1 MYTEN
6 KPLVLLTHRLEVDRM
21 VSKLLTK
28 TKFLSGLRCNRLLW
42 IVCNQPEDLPA
53 VDIGTQHIFDQ
64 GQEIDELA
72 KKLYPNGIYVS
83 GDSFTDQV
91 RKTREYLGMGRPL
104 FQAGFKAADLYSRV
118 DVLLPDSNGNWELV
132 EVKSST
138 EVKPEHYP
146 DVAFQRYCC
155 QKVGLSISKCS
166 IARVNNKYVREGD
179 IDPQEF
185 FITEDVTGLANGAA
199 IGLDDTIAAM
209 IEVMASSDCP
219 PLNLSPKCRDP
230 RDCPLFDDC
239 HSSLPDHNV
248 LTLYRGKQTGYS
260 LLSQGIQCIK
270 DIPASSKLSA
280 NQKIQKECILANAPY
295 IDREALQAFLG
306 CLEYPISYFDFETI
320 NPAVPLYDGMRPYQ
334 KIPFQFSLVVI
345 PAKGA
350 EPHQFSFLARS
361 SDDPRPALLT
371 EMKRRIPDQG
381 SIVVYNKGFE
391 GPILKQLG
399 ESFPGYREWLEGLV
413 PRLEDLWDPFKKFQ
427 YYHPEQRGSA
437 SIKHV
442 LPALTGQ
449 GYEKLEIADG
459 ETASVLY
466 WNVTYKPASK
476 AERQKVYADLETYCG
491 LDTEGMRLIVD
502 QLRSL

>member
-1 MYTEN
+1 MAS
-6 KPLVLLTHRLEVDRM
+6 R
-21 VSKLLTK
+21 LLTK
-28 TKFLSGLRCNRLLW
+28 SKYMNGLQCPRLLW
-42 IVCNQPEDLPA
+42 MACNQPESLPA
-53 VDIGTQHIFDQ
+53 VDIVSQHIFDQ
-64 GQEIDELA
+64 GHEVDELA
-72 KKLYPNGIYVS
+72 KILYQNGIDVPT
-83 GDSFTDQV
+83 DSFIGNI
-91 RKTREYLGMGRPL
+91 RETKEHLDKGRPL
-104 FQAGFKAADLYSRV
+104 FQGGFRADNLYSRV
-118 DVLLPDSNGNWELV
+118 DILHPDCEGQWELV

-155 QKVGLSISKCS
+155 QKAGLSISKCS
-166 IARVNNKYVREGD
+166 VAHVNNKYVRKGG
-179 IDPQEF
+179 IDPGEF
-185 FITEDVTGLANGAA
+185 FIIEDVTGVANGVA
-199 IGLDDTIAAM
+199 IGQDDIIAAM
-209 IEVMASSDCP
+209 IDVMASSDCP

-248 LTLYRGKQTGYS
+248 LTLYYGKQAGYA
-260 LLSQGIQCIK
+260 LLSQGVECIE
-270 DIPASSKLSA
+270 DIPDGFKLTGS
-280 NQKIQKECILANAPY
+280 QKIQKECVLTNTPY
-295 IDREALQAFLG
+295 IDRGAVRAFLG
-306 CLEYPISYFDFETI
+306 NLRYPIAYFDFETI

-399 ESFPGYREWLEGLV
+399 ESFPGYREWLESLV
-413 PRLEDLWDPFKKFQ
+413 PRLEDLWEPFKKFQ

-442 LPALTGQ
+442 LPALTRQ

-502 QLRSL
+502 RLRSL